1 MQALIRAEL
10 NSAKGALYD
19 ELRVKAERSE
29 AECQRLLVVEATFK
43 RLELQSVE
51 ADKHHRQKEHSVEM
65 LQMDKAYL
73 TKQVEQ
79 GRTEEGR
86 VRKVCLSKHVCCGP
100 WVGSGDT
107 AAGAQV
113 ERHISTS
120 GRGIP
125 VSRRKPASSKAGC
138 LAEVRRAA
146 LSRYGAP

>member
-73 TKQVEQ
+73 SKQVGEVGIGVPDGQGVLEQ
-79 GRTEEGR
+79 
-86 VRKVCLSKHVCCGP
+86 
-100 WVGSGDT
+100 
-107 AAGAQV
+107 AG
-113 ERHISTS
+113 
-120 GRGIP
+120 GGGGIG
-125 VSRRKPASSKAGC
+125 KPD
-138 LAEVRRAA
+138 V
-146 LSRYGAP
+146 